1 MGISVY
7 ICISMRRIILLLFLI
22 LFALPGQLF
31 ARPIAPVWR
40 DVAYKT
46 VDSLSMKLDIYLPP
60 DTTLSRPYPVIVYI
74 HGGSWVTG
82 SKEAFV
88 IPYMEEVLR
97 AVLDE
102 GYAVVSI
109 EYLLADTLSGEASF
123 PRAIAD
129 CKDAIRWVRAHAGE
143 CRLDPHRIGL
153 WGSSAGAH
161 LSLLAAYTPDTLFR
175 GDALLSRYS
184 AQVDY
189 VIDDYGPTHLNK
201 LFRTH
206 LDPLSLGLVKMAA
219 PALYREREMML
230 SVFSGDERR
239 RRRVNSTCRY
249 YSPMTYV
256 GEGAVPTLLLHGD
269 KDKVVPLKQSRK
281 LARALAKA
289 DTPHR
294 LVVYPGAG
302 HSFRTFTTE
311 EIDDIRRN
319 VLDFLHACANKNT
332 EKP

>member
-1 MGISVY
+1 
-7 ICISMRRIILLLFLI
+7 MRRIVLLLFFMSLAPLWE
-22 LFALPGQLF
+22 LFAQPV
-31 ARPIAPVWR
+31 APVWR
-40 DVAYKT
+40 DVAYKI
-46 VDSLSMKLDIYLPP
+46 VDGRSMTLDIYLPT

-109 EYLLADTLSGEASF
+109 EYLLADTLSGDASF

-129 CKDAIRWVRAHAGE
+129 CKDAIRWVRAHARE
-143 CRLDPHRIGL
+143 YHLDSHHIGL

-161 LSLLAAYTPDTLFR
+161 LSLLAAYSPDTLFR
-175 GDALLSRYS
+175 GDTLLARYP

-206 LDPLSLGLVKMAA
+206 IDPLSLGLVKLAA

-230 SVFSGDERR
+230 SVFSGEEHR

-256 GEGAVPTLLLHGD
+256 EEGAVPTLLLHGD

-281 LARALAKA
+281 LARALAREGVA
-289 DTPHR
+289 YR

-302 HSFRTFTTE
+302 HSFRTFTDK
-311 EIDDIRRN
+311 EIDDIRQN
-319 VLDFLHACANKNT
+319 VLDFLHEYANKNT
-332 EKP
+332 E